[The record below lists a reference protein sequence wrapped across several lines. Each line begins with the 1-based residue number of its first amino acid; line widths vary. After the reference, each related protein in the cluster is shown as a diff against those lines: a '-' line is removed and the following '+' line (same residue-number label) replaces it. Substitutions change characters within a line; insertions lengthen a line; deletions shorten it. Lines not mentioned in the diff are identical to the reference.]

1 MPMRTFGMF
10 IRWGAPKYV
19 DDAIVFAVSRSEG
32 NVCSFRVSRTLLES
46 LVGRALETPVEM
58 LQGFWCCRAALQ
70 RMAVECYQPGARVEL
85 HGPSSQS
92 VAGPGEPLSASST
105 GI

>member
-1 MPMRTFGMF
+1 M
-10 IRWGAPKYV
+10 
-19 DDAIVFAVSRSEG
+19 
-32 NVCSFRVSRTLLES
+32 LE
-46 LVGRALETPVEM
+46 
-58 LQGFWCCRAALQ
+58 GFWCCRAALQ
-70 RMAVECYQPGARVEL
+70 RMAVECYQPGVRVEL